1 LLAREA
7 NVVVDDR
14 GFATD
19 LRASLV
25 AAMADGA
32 REVKRESWGQQPL
45 AVRVAT
51 WVAYGVAR
59 LLTGVFSYGRA
70 REFN

>member
-1 LLAREA
+1 
-7 NVVVDDR
+7 
-14 GFATD
+14 
-19 LRASLV
+19 
-25 AAMADGA
+25 MAEGA
-32 REVKRESWGQQPL
+32 REVKRESWRRQPL